1 LLLFISIH
9 LGEKMIFLIPLIIFI
24 GILFGIDYIYFQ
36 DDDNNVKQEK
46 VIKKQEVSNV
56 DEYIKKYTK

>member
-1 LLLFISIH
+1 
-9 LGEKMIFLIPLIIFI
+9 MIFLIPLIIFI

>member
-1 LLLFISIH
+1 
-9 LGEKMIFLIPLIIFI
+9 MVFLIPLIIFI
-24 GILFGIDYIYFQ
+24 GVLFGIDYIYFQ

-46 VIKKQEVSNV
+46 IIKKQVDV

>member
-1 LLLFISIH
+1 
-9 LGEKMIFLIPLIIFI
+9 MVFLIPLIIFI
-24 GILFGIDYIYFQ
+24 GVLFGIDYIYFQ

-46 VIKKQEVSNV
+46 IIKKQADV